1 MRTMRTKSEYST
13 LCEFLEWLKE
23 AKGDSD
29 GILLAFH
36 DNNKE
41 ILTPFLLEA
50 LNRYKIGDDFF
61 KMVAG
66 FVNIANF
73 VAEKNDLKEH
83 GATLRS
89 LCKHLLTNEELKS
102 KDKNNKPLLLQSAK
116 DRAAF
121 SYKVLQKIMK
131 CEDEVNCSSL
141 VPYCATREV
150 EMCHLEKLQA
160 ASAKISSLRPI
171 FVERMRKGIKE
182 RSRAVALRKYLID
195 GVVDYEMLKCAFE
208 KVDGSKDAIVEILS
222 KTSAAKKETD
232 MEELVEMIISHFKKD
247 KSPDADAKEIGQ
259 GEPAVAVVN
268 GTGTSASSSETDD
281 EEFEEAHGDGIE
293 K

>member
-182 RSRAVALRKYLID
+182 RSRAVALRKYLIE

-222 KTSAAKKETD
+222 KTPAAKKETD